1 MKKKS
6 LDEEKKHNNMDSKKT
21 LTCSKNAFWISLK
34 KKIKTRRSIQNNLN
48 TLKN

>member
-34 KKIKTRRSIQNNLN
+34 KKSRHEDQFKII
-48 TLKN
+48 